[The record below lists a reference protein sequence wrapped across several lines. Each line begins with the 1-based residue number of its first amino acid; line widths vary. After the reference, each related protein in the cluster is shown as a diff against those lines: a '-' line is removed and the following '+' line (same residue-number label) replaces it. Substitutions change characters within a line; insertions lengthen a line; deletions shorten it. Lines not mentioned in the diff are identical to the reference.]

1 MKSKRV
7 DSKAKGNTFE
17 LAVSKAL
24 TTALAPLRFVRSPG
38 SGARVGGTN
47 FNRFGGLYS
56 ADTLNI
62 FVGDVVCV
70 NESEVGLTFKCNVE
84 CKSYKESDSI
94 TSLISGKSKI
104 YEWMIESEI
113 DAAKTNK
120 VAVVIFK
127 FNRTP
132 TFIASTELPESCVK
146 IVLKREDG
154 GDIRIGFLDDVLK
167 VREFWVGSTS
177 GNSQKVG

>member
-1 MKSKRV
+1 MKLMMKKVNSKN
-7 DSKAKGNTFE
+7 KGNAFE
-17 LAVSKAL
+17 LTIAKAL
-24 TTALAPLRFVRSPG
+24 SNAFKPLQFARSPG

-56 ADTLNI
+56 ADTLNV

-70 NESEVGLTFKCNVE
+70 NESDFGLTFRANIE
-84 CKSYKESDSI
+84 CKSYKSPDSF
-94 TSLISGKSKI
+94 TSLMSGKSKI
-104 YEWMIESEI
+104 YEWMIESEV

-127 FNRTP
+127 FNRTQ

-146 IVLKREDG
+146 MVLKRDDG
-154 GDIRIGFLDDVLK
+154 GYIKIGLLEEVLK
-167 VREFWVGSTS
+167 VRDFWIE
-177 GNSQKVG
+177 